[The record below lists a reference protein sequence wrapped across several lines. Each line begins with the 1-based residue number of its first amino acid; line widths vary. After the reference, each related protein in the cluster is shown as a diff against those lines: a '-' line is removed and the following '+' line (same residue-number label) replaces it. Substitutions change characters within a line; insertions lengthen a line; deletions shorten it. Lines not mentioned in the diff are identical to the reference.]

1 MQNKRSKEKASSR
14 KGSNSNGQTK
24 MGSTYFLFHFFML
37 CFYLWNTC
45 SHEYSSSSVHMNTR
59 HTRLHLFLFSGTVNT
74 DSIQTEHACTNVHSY
89 THTQNNS
96 KPEAPQNPKLK
107 KLTATT
113 IWNPKHRNPKPKS
126 NFQSN
131 PKPQTKSRNPKRS
144 HPRAEKKRKVR
155 FRPWVRFGERRSLV
169 AAVAFGVRVDGCN
182 LMGGFQFKR
191 R

>member
-59 HTRLHLFLFSGTVNT
+59 HTRLQLFLFSGTVNT

-89 THTQNNS
+89 TYTQNNS
-96 KPEAPQNPKLK
+96 KPEAPQNPKL
-107 KLTATT
+107 
-113 IWNPKHRNPKPKS
+113 NPKSKTYS
-126 NFQSN
+126 NNHLEPQT
-131 PKPQTKSRNPKRS
+131 PKPQTQIKFPIKPKTSNQIKKPKTVTPKSWEE
-144 HPRAEKKRKVR
+144 EK
-155 FRPWVRFGERRSLV
+155 G
-169 AAVAFGVRVDGCN
+169 
-182 LMGGFQFKR
+182 
-191 R
+191 